1 MPVRR
6 FTWSLAFAAALF
18 IAVPAAMPEMASA
31 QAVPAPDQINTG
43 FKGVIGLGLF
53 GAELGFAIPALAGL
67 DETWAFIVFPIAGAG
82 IGATVG
88 YFALETGTA
97 ELAEVNV
104 AVLALGMALIIPT
117 MVITLSATAYDPDD
131 EEAVEQ
137 EGDEAGPVQAEDYE
151 VGGGAA
157 GGAGAAGTTTDGAA
171 QPAPAAPPPAAAPQS
186 SRRHRAPH
194 LAQRDP
200 RDNGLV
206 RINEN
211 GLFLGMP
218 SIATLPMYSLE
229 EMQHLGIRE
238 QRSEVRVA
246 VFSATF

>member
-1 MPVRR
+1 
-6 FTWSLAFAAALF
+6 LAFAAALF

-31 QAVPAPDQINTG
+31 QAAPPPNQITTG

-88 YFALETGTA
+88 YFALETGTE

-104 AVLALGMALIIPT
+104 AVLAIGMALIIPT

-137 EGDEAGPVQAEDYE
+137 EGDDEAGPVQAEDYE
-151 VGGGAA
+151 VGGGAS
-157 GGAGAAGTTTDGAA
+157 GGAGASGTTDGAA
-171 QPAPAAPPPAAAPQS
+171 QPAPAPAPPPAAAPQS

-218 SIATLPMYSLE
+218 SVATLPTYSLE
-229 EMQHLGIRE
+229 EMQRLGIRE

>member
-6 FTWSLAFAAALF
+6 FTWSLAFAAALL
-18 IAVPAAMPEMASA
+18 IAVPAAVPEVASA
-31 QAVPAPDQINTG
+31 QAAPAPVQITTG

-88 YFALETGTA
+88 YFALETGTDK
-97 ELAEVNV
+97 LAEVNV
-104 AVLALGMALIIPT
+104 AVLAIGMALIIPT

-137 EGDEAGPVQAEDYE
+137 EGDEAGPIQAEDYE

-157 GGAGAAGTTTDGAA
+157 GGAGATGTTGGAA

-186 SRRHRAPH
+186 SRHHRAPH

-206 RINEN
+206 RVNAN

-218 SIATLPMYSLE
+218 SVTTLPTYSLE
-229 EMQHLGIRE
+229 EMQRLGIRE